1 MNRIRLTTGPMAFF
15 GAAFVIA
22 LILFL
27 PMRLAVGWFGLGNT
41 GLAARE
47 VGGTLWY
54 GSLHEASFGDLALG
68 DLGAALSPLQLLLG
82 RARVDLAGH
91 ADMPSRRVHGAVT
104 VSRHSLGLDDMT
116 ATLPAGGVFAPV
128 PVSALDLD
136 DVSVRFQDGNC
147 ARAEGRV
154 RATVAGEIGGIGLGQ
169 GLSGIARCDAGALLL
184 PLTSQAGT
192 EAIALRLWGTGR
204 FRAELTVQPTDPVAE
219 HKLVLSGFLPGP
231 KGYTLSIEGSF

>member
-27 PMRLAVGWFGLGNT
+27 PMRLAVGWFGLGET

-47 VGGTLWY
+47 VRGTMWS

-91 ADMPSRRVHGAVT
+91 ADMPARRVHGAIT
-104 VSRHSLGLDDMT
+104 VSRHSFGVDDMT

-128 PVSALDLD
+128 PVSALDLE

-154 RATVAGEIGGIGLGQ
+154 RATLAGDIGGISLGQ
-169 GLSGIARCDAGALLL
+169 GLSGTARCDAGALLL

-219 HKLVLSGFLPGP
+219 QKLVLSGFQPGP
-231 KGYTLSIEGSF
+231 KGYTLSIEGSL